1 MLRQF
6 IYFHQVTKVCNVN
19 MLAFRF
25 ANFDRVYVM
34 VTYVYVTVVK
44 ACLATGTALQFRH
57 APIDM
62 LKFCTSILALMYVL
76 QVQLCPA
83 ITNQIEPCAR

>member
-34 VTYVYVTVVK
+34 VTYVYVTIVK

-57 APIDM
+57 API
-62 LKFCTSILALMYVL
+62 FF
-76 QVQLCPA
+76 
-83 ITNQIEPCAR
+83 